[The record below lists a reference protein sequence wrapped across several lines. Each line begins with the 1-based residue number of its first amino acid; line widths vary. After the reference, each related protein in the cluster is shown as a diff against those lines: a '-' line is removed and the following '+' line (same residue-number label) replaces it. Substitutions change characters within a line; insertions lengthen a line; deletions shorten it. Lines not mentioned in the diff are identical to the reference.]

1 LPFGVETYT
10 EEDTMKIALQTIAS
24 MLVGLVFFGVA
35 LFLPAGTFHYW
46 QGWVF
51 IAVFTIATN
60 GPSFYLAVTDPAA
73 LQRRMH
79 AGPMAETRTVQ
90 KIVIVGTIL
99 SVIATVVISAFDH
112 RFGWSAV
119 PTSVVVVGN
128 VLVAVG
134 LGLAQLVVIQNRYA
148 AATITVEDGQPL
160 VSSGL
165 YRLVRHPLYVGALIM
180 MVGTP
185 LALGSYWG
193 LVAIIPGLLALAVRI
208 EDEERMLLD
217 DLDGYEQYMKDV
229 RYRLVPYVW

>member
-1 LPFGVETYT
+1 
-10 EEDTMKIALQTIAS
+10 
-24 MLVGLVFFGVA
+24 
-35 LFLPAGTFHYW
+35 
-46 QGWVF
+46 
-51 IAVFTIATN
+51 
-60 GPSFYLAVTDPAA
+60 
-73 LQRRMH
+73 
-79 AGPMAETRTVQ
+79 
-90 KIVIVGTIL
+90 
-99 SVIATVVISAFDH
+99 VIATVVISAFDH